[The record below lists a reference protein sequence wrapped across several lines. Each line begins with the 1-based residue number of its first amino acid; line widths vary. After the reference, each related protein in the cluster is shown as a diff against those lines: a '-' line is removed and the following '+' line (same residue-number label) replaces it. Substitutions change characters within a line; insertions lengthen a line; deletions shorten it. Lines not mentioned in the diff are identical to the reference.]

1 MDYGKTNHFWQS
13 LNLLL
18 APILFTLLIIFRQ
31 DMPLWMW
38 LMALHLPIL
47 MIHEVEEYVLAP
59 KSFKEFVNVN
69 SPLGSGKD
77 PDFPLD
83 EAYVFQVNILIA
95 WPVIILGAVLANVA
109 PWIGMSMIWFQIVI
123 NNVMHTV
130 GFQTGKPTYNPGLLT
145 NCLITPVSPIFFA
158 HVNLGRPIFL
168 DNLMQWWHCHHK
180 THDLEVYDDTN
191 NRKSRH
197 YSPHSCHAHE
207 HGS

>member
-1 MDYGKTNHFWQS
+1 MDYGKINHFWQS

-31 DMPLWMW
+31 EMTLWMW

-59 KSFKEFVNVN
+59 KSFKEFANLN

-77 PDFPLD
+77 PEFPLD

-145 NCLITPVSPIFFA
+145 NCLIIVPFCVFAIVTAFGFFHWYDWA
-158 HVNLGRPIFL
+158 LSVLVGVGISALLMRKTFGRL
-168 DNLMQWWHCHHK
+168 ATL
-180 THDLEVYDDTN
+180 
-191 NRKSRH
+191 KSRNQD
-197 YSPHSCHAHE
+197 A
-207 HGS
+207 